1 MIGCLCVYL
10 AIYSALII
18 KTYDI
23 PDVYTEMEWSN
34 ICAKHTLAHTRTQK
48 TYTIWGIFGWFGCS
62 YVEIRANARSLLR
75 IQQLMSTFYISIV
88 CNTECIRSWSRCVF
102 AIDAFNM
109 QEQRKPNPFLV
120 YVWFRVWYDG
130 DGGQSVSH
138 SFLSFLLYT
147 LRQHLVL
154 CSFQLSWLD
163 PPKHT
168 LPTLLST
175 LYLID

>member
-1 MIGCLCVYL
+1 
-10 AIYSALII
+10 
-18 KTYDI
+18 
-23 PDVYTEMEWSN
+23 MEWSN
-34 ICAKHTLAHTRTQK
+34 ICANKHTLAHTRTQK

-138 SFLSFLLYT
+138 SFLSFLPSIHFTATPCTMFVSVDLIHRNT
-147 LRQHLVL
+147 R
-154 CSFQLSWLD
+154 CQLFS
-163 PPKHT
+163 PRF
-168 LPTLLST
+168 
-175 LYLID
+175 I